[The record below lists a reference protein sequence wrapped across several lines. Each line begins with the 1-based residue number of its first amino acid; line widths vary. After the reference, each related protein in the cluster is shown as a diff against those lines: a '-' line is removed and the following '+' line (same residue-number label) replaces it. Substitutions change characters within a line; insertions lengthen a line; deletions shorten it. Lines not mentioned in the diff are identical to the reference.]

1 MSHVSNLK
9 VNYRHARLIISIQIL
24 RLISNRN
31 VGQSLYFGNWSA
43 FMTMVKYIDINTEI
57 NIKQIILII

>member
-1 MSHVSNLK
+1 MSHVSKLK
-9 VNYRHARLIISIQIL
+9 ANFRYARLTISIQIL

-31 VGQSLYFGNWSA
+31 VGQSLYFDNWLA